1 MSKSTYTASF
11 GSSEDKIWS
20 LITGQ
25 QDGTWRTD
33 LLRSEEGEK
42 KHSFVEYYKN
52 GDVVNRQVSMTIPH
66 QRYECSVEGCG
77 YEGKRVLS
85 LTKKNSR
92 TILSIEDEICRI
104 KRKPTKKLAL
114 RVKIGLIFGK
124 AYLKKR
130 QKIYIRDLYH
140 ALNEDK

>member
-66 QRYECSVEGCG
+66 QRYECSIEGCG
-77 YEGKRVLS
+77 YEGKRVFS

-92 TILSIEDEICRI
+92 TILSIEDEISRA
-104 KRKPTKKLAL
+104 KGKTVKKPVL
-114 RVKIGLIFGK
+114 RVQIGIIFGK
-124 AYLKKR
+124 AYLKCR
-130 QKIYIRDLYH
+130 QKKYVKDLYR
-140 ALNEDK
+140 ALKEKS